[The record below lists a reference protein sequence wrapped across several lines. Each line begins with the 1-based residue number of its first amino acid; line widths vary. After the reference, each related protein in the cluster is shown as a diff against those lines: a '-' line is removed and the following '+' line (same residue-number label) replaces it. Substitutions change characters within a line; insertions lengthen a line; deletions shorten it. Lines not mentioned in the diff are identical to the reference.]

1 MKSILFVIP
10 FLLLSFRSAAYH
22 ICFSNAEVGMPS
34 FQVDTF
40 ESQFQQ
46 AVKDKDND
54 STIYFMMWKDTNKY
68 PVDSEL
74 YHLQNQAIFFDAV
87 KGNKVNVVKD
97 LLKNNE
103 HIELNRLTKVDYQ
116 LTALMLASTCGYKDM
131 VKLLLDAGAD
141 VNVIG
146 GYGGSNNVTALSEAR
161 QLYYNDNVEI
171 EDMDEI
177 ISMLKNAG
185 AKK

>member
-1 MKSILFVIP
+1 MKQILFVMT
-10 FLLLSFRSAAYH
+10 FLFFPFRSVAYH

-34 FQVDTF
+34 FQVETY

-46 AVKDKDND
+46 AVKDKDTD
-54 STIYFMMWKDTNKY
+54 SVIYFMMWNDINKY

-87 KGNKVNVVKD
+87 KGNKVNILKG
-97 LLKNNE
+97 LLENNE
-103 HIELNRLTKVDYQ
+103 HIEINRLTKVDYQ

-161 QLYYNDNVEI
+161 HLYYNDNVEL

-177 ISMLKNAG
+177 ISMLKNSG
-185 AKK
+185 AKN